1 MQEAGPREA
10 IEAVRKRLKH
20 GTTQQKLRVIDVRLP
35 YLFIFL
41 TIIPKKEKKHFPPFL
56 FLILIS

>member
-20 GTTQQKLRVIDVRLP
+20 GTTQQKLRVIDVC
-35 YLFIFL
+35 LFFYYSSQ
-41 TIIPKKEKKHFPPFL
+41 KKKKIYITFPPFP